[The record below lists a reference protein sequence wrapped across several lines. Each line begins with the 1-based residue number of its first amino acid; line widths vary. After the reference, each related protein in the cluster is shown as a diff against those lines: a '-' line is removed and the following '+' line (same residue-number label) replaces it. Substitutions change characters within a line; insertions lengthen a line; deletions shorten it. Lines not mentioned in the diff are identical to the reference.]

1 MSGYKIIYVC
11 FGAGKI
17 EKTIST
23 IKNPPILALENPRG
37 PVGATRQDYLLCQQ
51 FSSLAS
57 VVIREG

>member
-1 MSGYKIIYVC
+1 MSGNKIIYVC

-17 EKTIST
+17 EKTIRQ
-23 IKNPPILALENPRG
+23 KNPPILALENPRG